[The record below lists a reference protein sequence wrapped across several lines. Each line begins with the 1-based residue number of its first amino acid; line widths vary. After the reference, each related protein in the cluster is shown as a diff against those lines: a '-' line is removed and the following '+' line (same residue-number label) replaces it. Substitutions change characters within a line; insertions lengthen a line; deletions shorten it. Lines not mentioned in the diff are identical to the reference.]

1 MFIENVLELNDGLF
15 MFFFFFLIIPSLCK
29 IF

>member
-15 MFFFFFLIIPSLCK
+15 MFFFFLIIPSLCK